1 MVDQSLPIVL
11 SRTAAF
17 SYTCRACNRC
27 CHGKRIQVNP
37 YELLRL
43 AANLQCSTTEVIARF
58 TRDGGTTLATR
69 DDSACVFLA
78 PNGCM
83 VHPDR
88 PLACRLY
95 PLARIVHADGS
106 ETFLERE
113 PHPASEGIYGTH
125 GNVAEYVESQGV
137 APYIAAADRYYAAFA
152 QLLAGSAA
160 DQALGAE
167 SEVQFDARWFID
179 AHGALQADARQRG
192 VTAPNDLE
200 AVVDSHLALIQ
211 RWTQQLNNEPRPRV
225 S

>member
-1 MVDQSLPIVL
+1 
-11 SRTAAF
+11 
-17 SYTCRACNRC
+17 
-27 CHGKRIQVNP
+27 VNP

-78 PNGCM
+78 PNGCT

-106 ETFLERE
+106 EAFLERE
-113 PHPASEGIYGTH
+113 PHPASEGVYGTD
-125 GNVAEYVESQGV
+125 GSVAEYVESQGV
-137 APYIAAADRYYAAFA
+137 TPYIAAAERYYAAFA
-152 QLLAGSAA
+152 QLLAASDSDLAP
-160 DQALGAE
+160 GAE
-167 SEVQFDARWFID
+167 SATDVDARWFSD
-179 AHGALQADARQRG
+179 VHLAVQADSQRRG
-192 VTAPNDLE
+192 GTAPTDVDAL
-200 AVVDSHLALIQ
+200 VDSHLALIH
-211 RWTQQLNNEPRPRV
+211 RWTQQLTNEPRRII